1 MTTHPFFL
9 ELKSAREA
17 KGLTLAQISDIT
29 RIIENHLEA
38 IERGDIAILPQAYV
52 RAFIREYA
60 DTVGLDPAEI
70 MRKYDAMLTGA
81 PASPAPTAPVPTAPV
96 PTAPVPTAPVPTAP
110 VPMAPVPMAP
120 VPMAPV
126 PMAPVPMAP
135 VPERYSSGPGAG
147 PSEKLFTAK
156 AAGVALG
163 VVSVAAIAVLLWNIM
178 GKTSP
183 TATEEIPFQSVLA
196 DKDRR
201 LSPAPSSSPAA
212 SPVHGGATGT
222 DSLTLRG
229 LTSDTV
235 WVMVS
240 TDSMNPRE
248 FIFKPNVQFSFK
260 AKSRFSVTLG
270 NAGAVTFTLNQK
282 ELGTLGKPGAVVRNY
297 EITRASLGAR

>member
-81 PASPAPTAPVPTAPV
+81 PASPAPTTPV

-110 VPMAPVPMAP
+110 VPMAPM
-120 VPMAPV
+120 
-126 PMAPVPMAP
+126 
-135 VPERYSSGPGAG
+135 PERYSSGPGAG

>member
-70 MRKYDAMLTGA
+70 MQKYDAMLTGA
-81 PASPAPTAPVPTAPV
+81 PASPSPTAPVPTASVPTAPV
-96 PTAPVPTAPVPTAP
+96 PTASVPTAPVPT
-110 VPMAPVPMAP
+110 
-120 VPMAPV
+120 APV

-163 VVSVAAIAVLLWNIM
+163 VVSVAAIAVLLWNIL

>member
-1 MTTHPFFL
+1 
-9 ELKSAREA
+9 
-17 KGLTLAQISDIT
+17 
-29 RIIENHLEA
+29 
-38 IERGDIAILPQAYV
+38 
-52 RAFIREYA
+52 
-60 DTVGLDPAEI
+60 
-70 MRKYDAMLTGA
+70 
-81 PASPAPTAPVPTAPV
+81 
-96 PTAPVPTAPVPTAP
+96 
-110 VPMAPVPMAP
+110 
-120 VPMAPV
+120 
-126 PMAPVPMAP
+126 
-135 VPERYSSGPGAG
+135 
-147 PSEKLFTAK
+147 
-156 AAGVALG
+156 
-163 VVSVAAIAVLLWNIM
+163 M

>member
-17 KGLTLAQISDIT
+17 KGLTLAQISDTT
-29 RIIENHLEA
+29 RIVENHLEA

-60 DTVGLDPAEI
+60 DTVGLDPAQI
-70 MRKYDAMLTGA
+70 MRKYDSMLTGVPEAPETPAPSA
-81 PASPAPTAPVPTAPV
+81 PAPSSPVPSPPV
-96 PTAPVPTAPVPTAP
+96 PVAPAAEGSLPGTG
-110 VPMAPVPMAP
+110 
-120 VPMAPV
+120 
-126 PMAPVPMAP
+126 
-135 VPERYSSGPGAG
+135 SGL
-147 PSEKLFTAK
+147 SEKLFTAK
-156 AAGVALG
+156 AARIALG
-163 VVSVAAIAVLLWNIM
+163 VVSVAAIGVLLWNIL

-201 LSPAPSSSPAA
+201 LSPAPSSSPVVSPAA
-212 SPVHGGATGT
+212 GGAVST

-240 TDSMNPRE
+240 TDQMDPRE
-248 FIFKPNVQFSFK
+248 FIFKPKVSFSFK
-260 AKSRFSVTLG
+260 AKNRFSVTLG

-297 EITRASLGAR
+297 EITRASLSGR